1 MPVEKQRL
9 IFFAYFYSRSYRDF
23 VLEAS
28 RNLTCSAFRSESML
42 KVWEDGFLQF
52 IASKIGTC
60 KRPDLPPMETV
71 VDATTSKEQ
80 GFCDLRDISA
90 QQLLILFA
98 QLIESGKDWRIK
110 KDGLDRS
117 DGWSNP
123 CIELLTMRLKTGR
136 WTASEKIPEL
146 QRLIEAKV
154 EDTSMFVVASIAHE
168 LWGTQLWE
176 VRLTVLV
183 DTVIGR
189 GMTVDTKQRVDQVL
203 LKLQAVRPKREL
215 MAAFAEPAPFA
226 LNYPNRGVLHFSTPL
241 LRALPIGPVASG
253 SREHRSLMK
262 FAPLIKTLSELNDH
276 YPSHSMCLD
285 NVEWSME
292 VYRLLVETM
301 YCRLRDKRGVDHLS
315 CNRPHLR
322 VPVNWRRCYNKMG
335 IECIEDLVTD

>member
-1 MPVEKQRL
+1 M
-9 IFFAYFYSRSYRDF
+9 
-23 VLEAS
+23 LEAS
-28 RNLTCSAFRSESML
+28 RNLTCSAFRPESML

-52 IASKIGTC
+52 TASKIGTC
-60 KRPDLPPMETV
+60 TRPDLPPMETV

-80 GFCDLRDISA
+80 GFCDLTDVSP
-90 QQLLILFA
+90 QKLLTFFA
-98 QLIESGKDWRIK
+98 QLIESGKKWRIK
-110 KDGLDRS
+110 KNGLDRS

-123 CIELLTMRLKTGR
+123 CIELLTTRLKTGR
-136 WTASEKIPEL
+136 WTAIETIPEL

-168 LWGTQLWE
+168 LWGTHLWE
-176 VRLTVLV
+176 VRITVLV

-189 GMTVDTKQRVDQVL
+189 GMTIDTKQRVDQVL

-215 MAAFAEPAPFA
+215 VAAFAEPAPFA

-241 LRALPIGPVASG
+241 LRALPIGPVVSG
-253 SREHRSLMK
+253 SREHCQLMK

-276 YPSHSMCLD
+276 YPSHAMCLD

-292 VYRLLVETM
+292 VYRLSVETM
-301 YCRLRDKRGVDHLS
+301 HCRRRDKRGVDHLS

-335 IECIEDLVTD
+335 IECIEDLVMD

>member
-1 MPVEKQRL
+1 M
-9 IFFAYFYSRSYRDF
+9 
-23 VLEAS
+23 LEAS
-28 RNLTCSAFRSESML
+28 RNLTCSAFRPESML

-52 IASKIGTC
+52 TASKIGTC
-60 KRPDLPPMETV
+60 TRPDLPPKETV

-80 GFCDLRDISA
+80 GFCDLTDVSP
-90 QQLLILFA
+90 QKLLIFFA
-98 QLIESGKDWRIK
+98 QLIESGKKWRIK
-110 KDGLDRS
+110 KNGLDRS

-123 CIELLTMRLKTGR
+123 CIELLTTRLKTGR
-136 WTASEKIPEL
+136 WTAIETIPEL

-168 LWGTQLWE
+168 LWGTHLWE
-176 VRLTVLV
+176 VRITVLV

-215 MAAFAEPAPFA
+215 VAAFAEPAPFA

-241 LRALPIGPVASG
+241 LRALPIGPVVSG
-253 SREHRSLMK
+253 SREHCQLMK

-276 YPSHSMCLD
+276 YPSHAMCLD

-292 VYRLLVETM
+292 VYRLSVETM
-301 YCRLRDKRGVDHLS
+301 HCRRRDKRGVDHLS

-335 IECIEDLVTD
+335 IECIEDLVMD

>member
-1 MPVEKQRL
+1 
-9 IFFAYFYSRSYRDF
+9 
-23 VLEAS
+23 
-28 RNLTCSAFRSESML
+28 
-42 KVWEDGFLQF
+42 
-52 IASKIGTC
+52 
-60 KRPDLPPMETV
+60 METV

-276 YPSHSMCLD
+276 YPSHAMCLD
-285 NVEWSME
+285 KVEWSME
-292 VYRLLVETM
+292 VYRLSVETM
-301 YCRLRDKRGVDHLS
+301 HCRLRDKRGVDHLS

>member
-1 MPVEKQRL
+1 M
-9 IFFAYFYSRSYRDF
+9 
-23 VLEAS
+23 LEAS
-28 RNLTCSAFRSESML
+28 GNLTCSAFRPESML

-52 IASKIGTC
+52 TSSKIGTC
-60 KRPDLPPMETV
+60 TRPDLPPMETV

-80 GFCDLRDISA
+80 GFCDLTDVSP
-90 QQLLILFA
+90 QKLLIFFA
-98 QLIESGKDWRIK
+98 QLIESGKKWRIK
-110 KDGLDRS
+110 KNGLDRS

-123 CIELLTMRLKTGR
+123 CIELLTTRLKTGR
-136 WTASEKIPEL
+136 WTASETIPEL

-168 LWGTQLWE
+168 LWGTHLWE
-176 VRLTVLV
+176 VRITVLV

-215 MAAFAEPAPFA
+215 VAAFAEPAPFA

-241 LRALPIGPVASG
+241 LRALPIGPVVSG
-253 SREHRSLMK
+253 SREHCQLMK

-276 YPSHSMCLD
+276 YPSHAMCLD

-292 VYRLLVETM
+292 VYRLSVETM
-301 YCRLRDKRGVDHLS
+301 HCRRRDKRGVDHLS

-335 IECIEDLVTD
+335 IECIEDLVMD

>member
-1 MPVEKQRL
+1 MLK
-9 IFFAYFYSRSYRDF
+9 ASRS
-23 VLEAS
+23 
-28 RNLTCSAFRSESML
+28 LTCSAFRPESML

-52 IASKIGTC
+52 TASKIGTC
-60 KRPDLPPMETV
+60 TRPDLPPMETV

-80 GFCDLRDISA
+80 GFCDLTDVSP
-90 QQLLILFA
+90 QKLLIFFA
-98 QLIESGKDWRIK
+98 QLIESGKKWRIK
-110 KDGLDRS
+110 KNGLDRS

-123 CIELLTMRLKTGR
+123 CIELLTTRLKTGR
-136 WTASEKIPEL
+136 WTASETIPEL

-168 LWGTQLWE
+168 LWGTHLWE
-176 VRLTVLV
+176 VRITVLV

-215 MAAFAEPAPFA
+215 VAAFAEPAPFA

-241 LRALPIGPVASG
+241 LRALPIGPVVSG
-253 SREHRSLMK
+253 SREHCQLMK

-276 YPSHSMCLD
+276 YPSHAMCLD

-292 VYRLLVETM
+292 VYRLSVETM
-301 YCRLRDKRGVDHLS
+301 HCRRRDKRGVDHLS

-335 IECIEDLVTD
+335 IECIEDLVMD